1 VTIEAKTSLI
11 DIVTP
16 DDILKCAKKQVDHA
30 FRGLEV
36 ERSDGFNMWATM
48 KPKDDTGDSIYVGI
62 SVLSGSDGKMNFVGN
77 YLEEVMLK
85 ALSDMDVQQT
95 MIEML
100 GEPDGET
107 TT

>member
-1 VTIEAKTSLI
+1 MTIEATTALN

-16 DDILKCAKKQVDHA
+16 EDIVKCVKKQIDHA

-48 KPKDDTGDSIYVGI
+48 KPKDDSKDTIYVGV

-77 YLEEVMLK
+77 YLEEVLLK
-85 ALSDMDVQQT
+85 ALSDMDVKQT
-95 MIEML
+95 MIEIA
-100 GEPDGET
+100 GESDG
-107 TT
+107 